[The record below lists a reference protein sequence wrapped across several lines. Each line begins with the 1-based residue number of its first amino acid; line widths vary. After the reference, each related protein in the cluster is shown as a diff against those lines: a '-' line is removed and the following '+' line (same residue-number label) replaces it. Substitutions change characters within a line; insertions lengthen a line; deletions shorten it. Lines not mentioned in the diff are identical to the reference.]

1 MKKEELLQNSHCSKE
16 HIVALMKRCP
26 AIKVTCGK
34 SRIIITV
41 YVLRRFYVRVAAAQ
55 FSQRTILRKVEV
67 LLLKHLLVLGLGVRH
82 DLLKE
87 QMQAAWL

>member
-1 MKKEELLQNSHCSKE
+1 
-16 HIVALMKRCP
+16 
-26 AIKVTCGK
+26 
-34 SRIIITV
+34 
-41 YVLRRFYVRVAAAQ
+41 LRRFYVRVAAAQ